1 MAFQTR
7 KQLFDYGE
15 AEEKQYDMVH
25 SVEDAG
31 SWLSGLDRMY
41 GYQNK
46 KMEDQGGFFGAYK
59 DLLKKPA
66 SDLWGSFGTE
76 GTAGFDP
83 GTLTKATQDVKKLTG
98 APKDALQSKIAKAMA
113 GDWKGMTG
121 DQRWTAQIGQ
131 WKTQNPLVEA
141 VAGEQGSG
149 LLGQLE
155 KVPGVGDF
163 VKKAMGKVAGKGL
176 GSFLSKANAYAAP
189 LMMAKGIHTAAQ
201 GISDE
206 ATRLE
211 GVDHDL
217 GVAGTAIK
225 QGQTTVSTDLHNVMK
240 DAVSRVKEGG
250 SNLNEQYGATALK
263 VLSQQDQ
270 TVGKSNLEGSDF
282 IDGEQGGVMDSLVTS
297 RISAGDNLQKQA
309 NYQVEQGVGSY
320 VGASTDLLTQLQ
332 KNEKLRAEVG
342 DQQDKME
349 GIVNLARRVPFVSG

>member
-83 GTLTKATQDVKKLTG
+83 GSLSDATKLVKTLTGDKKSSLQGKINTAMKSAT
-98 APKDALQSKIAKAMA
+98 
-113 GDWKGMTG
+113 DW
-121 DQRWTAQIGQ
+121 RGQ
-131 WKTQNPLVEA
+131 VSAWKTQNPLVEA

-225 QGQTTVSTDLHNVMK
+225 QGQTTASTDLHNVMK